1 MTIPSTRARLAT
13 GAALGL
19 VVGVLTGV
27 LWSWGADGT
36 ALLALLSAGTGYY
49 LALWTVIVR
58 TARALEDERLRNV
71 PVGL

>member
-1 MTIPSTRARLAT
+1 MTIPATRARLAT

-19 VVGVLTGV
+19 LVGVLTGV
-27 LWSWGADGT
+27 LWSWDADGT
-36 ALLALLSAGTGYY
+36 VLLALLGAGVGYY

>member
-1 MTIPSTRARLAT
+1 MTAATTRARLAI

-27 LWSWGADGT
+27 LWSWDADGT
-36 ALLALLSAGTGYY
+36 VLLALLTAGVGYY
-49 LALWTVIVR
+49 LALWTVIVQ
-58 TARALEDERLRNV
+58 TARALEDEGLRNV

>member
-1 MTIPSTRARLAT
+1 MTASATRARLVI
-13 GAALGL
+13 GSSLGL

-27 LWSWGADGT
+27 FWSWDVDGT
-36 ALLALLSAGTGYY
+36 VLLALLSTGAGYY

-58 TARALEDERLRNV
+58 TARTLEDERLRNM

>member
-1 MTIPSTRARLAT
+1 MTIPANRARLAT

-27 LWSWGADGT
+27 LWSWDADGT
-36 ALLALLSAGTGYY
+36 VLLALLAAGAGYY

>member
-27 LWSWGADGT
+27 LWSWDADGIL
-36 ALLALLSAGTGYY
+36 LLALLSGGTGYY
-49 LALWTVIVR
+49 LALWTGIVR
-58 TARALEDERLRNV
+58 TARALADERLRNV

>member
-1 MTIPSTRARLAT
+1 MTIPSTRARLAV

-19 VVGVLTGV
+19 AVGVLSGV
-27 LWSWGADGT
+27 LWSWDADGT
-36 ALLALLSAGTGYY
+36 ALLALLTAGVGYY

-71 PVGL
+71 PIGL

>member
-1 MTIPSTRARLAT
+1 MTIPSARARLAI

-27 LWSWGADGT
+27 LSSWDAGGT
-36 ALLALLSAGTGYY
+36 VLLALLAAGVGYY
-49 LALWTVIVR
+49 LALWTVIVQ

>member
-1 MTIPSTRARLAT
+1 MTASSTRARLAT
-13 GAALGL
+13 GAALGV

-27 LWSWGADGT
+27 VWSWDADGT
-36 ALLALLSAGTGYY
+36 ALLALLAAGIGYY
-49 LALWTVIVR
+49 LALWTVIVQ

>member
-1 MTIPSTRARLAT
+1 MTISSTRTRLAL
-13 GAALGL
+13 GAAVGL

-27 LWSWGADGT
+27 LWSWDGDGT
-36 ALLALLSAGTGYY
+36 VLLALLAAGAGYY

-58 TARALEDERLRNV
+58 SARALEDERLRNV

>member
-1 MTIPSTRARLAT
+1 MTASSTRARLAI
-13 GAALGL
+13 GSSLGL

-27 LWSWGADGT
+27 LWSWDGDGT
-36 ALLALLSAGTGYY
+36 VLLALLAAGAGYY

>member
-1 MTIPSTRARLAT
+1 MSSQSTHTRLAL
-13 GAALGL
+13 GAALG
-19 VVGVLTGV
+19 VVVAVLTGV
-27 LWSWGADGT
+27 LWSWDADGI